1 MAVYLIKTEPD
12 DYSYDDLVRE
22 KRTVWTGVT
31 NPAARAHM
39 RAIRK
44 GDEVFIYHTGKE
56 KAVVGVAT
64 VVKGAYPNPDEP
76 GETAKGEMKA
86 PLFEIAPKKKAATPL
101 TLEMMKADE
110 RFSHEKSGF
119 ALIREPRLSVMPVPA
134 GVAELIRGMAGL

>member
-1 MAVYLIKTEPD
+1 MTTYLIKTEPD

-64 VVKGAYPNPDEP
+64 VVKGAYPDPADP

-86 PLFEIAPKKKAATPL
+86 PLFEIAPRKKAATPV
-101 TLEMMKADE
+101 TLEMMKGDE
-110 RFSHEKSGF
+110 RFSHGASGF
-119 ALIREPRLSVMPVPA
+119 ALLREPRLGVMPVPA
-134 GVAELIRGMAGL
+134 GVEKLIRGMAGV